1 MPVITRVSHFAST
14 FQTRPS
20 PSGPSAFLFRL
31 MPFPVEDM
39 FPNSHRRTTP
49 SPDAFPNHIS
59 PGNQRAAGAIPP
71 PSPCHSTPFSPRG
84 GVPPNGA
91 RTKSAVMMCCG
102 TTHAEKYKRRII
114 GGIKQ
119 PEREEEE
126 EEGGLVPT
134 THAPRER
141 GGIADIFRIPA
152 DEHVR
157 LHRPHAAPAAF
168 PRVPS

>member
-1 MPVITRVSHFAST
+1 LPVITRVSHFAST

-84 GVPPNGA
+84 GVPPMGA

-102 TTHAEKYKRRII
+102 TTHAEKYKTSYHWWYQTTGKRRRRRRRWSCVHDPRPPVR
-114 GGIKQ
+114 GA
-119 PEREEEE
+119 
-126 EEGGLVPT
+126 GLL
-134 THAPRER
+134 
-141 GGIADIFRIPA
+141 IFLESR
-152 DEHVR
+152 R
-157 LHRPHAAPAAF
+157 M
-168 PRVPS
+168 ST